1 MNKAKFIRTKIDN
14 MCKLLIQDHGADAE
28 KIELLKQQLDV
39 TRMHE
44 HSKRL
49 STDESIGQVCLL
61 AQALVSSDHESVHVI
76 ERYVRCFLDVMQKS
90 PC

>member
-1 MNKAKFIRTKIDN
+1 MNKADFIRSKIEN
-14 MCKLLIQDHGADAE
+14 MSNTLIRDHGADAE
-28 KIELLKQQLDV
+28 KIELLKEQLDV

-44 HSKRL
+44 HTKRL

-61 AQALVSSDHESVHVI
+61 AQALVGSDNESVHVI

>member
-28 KIELLKQQLDV
+28 KIELLKEQLDV

-61 AQALVSSDHESVHVI
+61 AQALCGSDHESVHVI

>member
-1 MNKAKFIRTKIDN
+1 MNKAEFIHSKIDN
-14 MCKLLIQDHGADAE
+14 LCKTLIRHHGADKE
-28 KIELLKQQLDV
+28 KVELLKEQLDV

-61 AQALVSSDHESVHVI
+61 AQALVGSDHESVHVI
-76 ERYVRCFLDVMQKS
+76 EQYVRCFLDVMKKS
-90 PC
+90 SC

>member
-28 KIELLKQQLDV
+28 KIELLKEQLDV

-61 AQALVSSDHESVHVI
+61 AQALVGSDHESVHVI
-76 ERYVRCFLDVMQKS
+76 EQYVRCFLDVMQKS
-90 PC
+90 SC

>member
-28 KIELLKQQLDV
+28 KIELLKEQLDV

-61 AQALVSSDHESVHVI
+61 AQALVGSDHESVHVI
-76 ERYVRCFLDVMQKS
+76 ERYVRCFLDVMKKS
-90 PC
+90 PR